1 MGKRRREVDSRNH
14 DRTSDALKVQDRAG
28 HVAGDSVNGLDTAN
42 YKLPEG
48 SISVTP
54 KAPWQRGTNENTN
67 GLLRQYLP
75 KATDMA
81 ALTQHDL
88 DQADYSLNTRPRQTA
103 AGWHHPTSSPKRCYG
118 HLKSQPLWAVYRYGA
133 GLTHP
138 HRRLIESGQ
147 SGTNGNARKHTN
159 ATSGNAEKLTKR
171 PPVSARTTT
180 NVTNASED
188 SASRSYLAEAS
199 TASAHVLPAW
209 AVVFAA

>member
-88 DQADYSLNTRPRQTA
+88 DQADYSLNTRPR
-103 AGWHHPTSSPKRCYG
+103 
-118 HLKSQPLWAVYRYGA
+118 
-133 GLTHP
+133 
-138 HRRLIESGQ
+138 
-147 SGTNGNARKHTN
+147 
-159 ATSGNAEKLTKR
+159 
-171 PPVSARTTT
+171 
-180 NVTNASED
+180 
-188 SASRSYLAEAS
+188 
-199 TASAHVLPAW
+199 
-209 AVVFAA
+209 